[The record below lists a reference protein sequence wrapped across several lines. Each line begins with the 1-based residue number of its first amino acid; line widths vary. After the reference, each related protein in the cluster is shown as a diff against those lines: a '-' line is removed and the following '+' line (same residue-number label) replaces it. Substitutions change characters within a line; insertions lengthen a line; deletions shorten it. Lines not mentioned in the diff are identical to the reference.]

1 MGIVSIGEVVGTV
14 QGAPGQ
20 PEQLSTEQAPTE
32 QQAATSRPFRAED
45 VERELRVRTWRRTR
59 LHAD

>member
-1 MGIVSIGEVVGTV
+1 MGIVSIGEVVGSV

-20 PEQLSTEQAPTE
+20 PEPLSTEQAPTE
-32 QQAATSRPFRAED
+32 QQAATPRPTHAED
-45 VERELRVRTWRRTR
+45 VQRELRMRAWRRTR

>member
-1 MGIVSIGEVVGTV
+1 MGIVSIGEVVGSV

-20 PEQLSTEQAPTE
+20 PEQPSTEQAPTE
-32 QQAATSRPFRAED
+32 QQSATSRPPHAED
-45 VERELRVRTWRRTR
+45 VQRELRMRAWRRTR

>member
-1 MGIVSIGEVVGTV
+1 MGIVSIGEVIGSV

-20 PEQLSTEQAPTE
+20 PEQHPPEQASTE
-32 QQAATSRPFRAED
+32 QQAATPRPVLSED
-45 VERELRVRTWRRTR
+45 VQRELRMRAWRRTR

>member
-1 MGIVSIGEVVGTV
+1 MAIVSIGEVVGSV

-20 PEQLSTEQAPTE
+20 PERPSTEQVPTE
-32 QQAATSRPFRAED
+32 QQAAESRPTHAED
-45 VERELRVRTWRRTR
+45 VQRELRMRAWRRTR